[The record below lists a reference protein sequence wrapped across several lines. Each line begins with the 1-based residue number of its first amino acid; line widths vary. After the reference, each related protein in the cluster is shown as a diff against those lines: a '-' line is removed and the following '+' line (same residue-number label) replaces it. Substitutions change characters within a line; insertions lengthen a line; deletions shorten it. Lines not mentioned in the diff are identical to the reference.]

1 MRTSITSSVL
11 LGCILSAVVLA
22 SCSTLKY
29 RDIQNNF
36 NAAVAADNVQAA
48 DSLGAL
54 TSSDA
59 QQRYDEIQAQLS
71 DAEIE
76 KLDERLRPNAYAILA
91 VSQWRSGKLK
101 EARASARKGQD
112 LKNVANSP
120 RDQVVLMMIPALV
133 IDAELVTKFK
143 AAGGQVSEAEY
154 NATYPADFNTA
165 AGELANAVS
174 AVQPGTPESVIYYV
188 HLQRWRV
195 LQNWRVVISRIEP
208 DAANGA
214 EARNRARTD
223 AQQRLG
229 QALVAEIAS
238 EENAVPVDNP
248 LRKAMNA
255 MKNESVH

>member
-1 MRTSITSSVL
+1 LRTSIRSSVL
-11 LGCILSAVVLA
+11 LGCILAVVTLA
-22 SCSTLKY
+22 SCSSFKY

-36 NAAVAADNVQAA
+36 IAAVAADNVQAV

-76 KLDERLRPNAYAILA
+76 KLDERLRPNAYAIRA

-101 EARASARKGQD
+101 EARASALKGQA
-112 LKNVANSP
+112 LPNVASSP
-120 RDQVVLMMIPALV
+120 RDQLVLVMIPALV

-154 NATYPADFNTA
+154 NATYPDDFNTA
-165 AGELANAVS
+165 AGVLANAVS

-214 EARNRARTD
+214 EARNRARAD

-229 QALVAEIAS
+229 QDLVAEIAS
-238 EENAVPVDNP
+238 EENAVPDDHP

-255 MKNESVH
+255 MKNNRVH